1 MNCRRCFSETFREC
15 CTNLACAPFFLLAL
29 AFYAFYYCWPYT
41 TQLPYHMSV
50 AVVDADHSPLSRRMI
65 LSMQSSPNLDVKFV
79 TRNREEAIGAMKSEQ
94 IVSIIGIPPNFERD
108 ILAGI
113 PSAMTLVSNGAF
125 IVKSRS
131 SIAGAGGILSE
142 LATEAIAEELMRY
155 GAKPSSII
163 RAAMRAP
170 ALIVQPMYN
179 TIGGYL
185 NFVVPIVFMIIFQTL
200 MLCGSGMLFF
210 TLFSATPMP
219 KFLTLAIKYPVN
231 LLSMQAAIFCICF
244 FWTLLI
250 EGLIFY
256 LHGINSFQNVFSTI
270 LMGLT
275 FSITISSLG
284 ILLGL
289 LFRSAPYIIPAVVM
303 SSIPSVFISGN
314 LFPGENIPL
323 LMRIFAWFIPSTPGS
338 TGMVRASQA
347 GATVFEIFPYIFH
360 LLMLAVLYLGAAFFM
375 CYFLKHK
382 YSYTIKNI

>member
-1 MNCRRCFSETFREC
+1 MNCRRCFFETFREC

-29 AFYAFYYCWPYT
+29 VFYSFYYCWPYT

-50 AVVDADHSPLSRRMI
+50 AVVDADHSPLSRRI
-65 LSMQSSPNLDVKFV
+65 TLSMQSSPNLDVKFV
-79 TRNREEAIGAMKSEQ
+79 TRNREEAIRAMKSEE
-94 IVSIIGIPPNFERD
+94 IVSIIGIPSNFEKD
-108 ILAGI
+108 ILSGI
-113 PSAMTLVSNGAF
+113 PTAMTLISNGAF

-131 SIAGAGGILSE
+131 SIAGAGGILTE
-142 LATEAIAEELMRY
+142 LATEALAEELTRY
-155 GAKPSSII
+155 GANLSSII

-170 ALIVQPMYN
+170 ILIVQPMYN
-179 TIGGYL
+179 TIAGYL

-210 TLFSATPMP
+210 MLFSAKPVP
-219 KFLTLAIKYPVN
+219 KFLAYAIKYPIN

-256 LHGINSFQNVFSTI
+256 LHGINSFQNVYSTI

-275 FSITISSLG
+275 FSLTISSLG

-289 LFRSAPYIIPAVVM
+289 LFRSVPYIIPTVVL

-323 LMRIFAWFIPSTPGS
+323 LMRIFAWFIPATPGS

-347 GATVFEIFPYIFH
+347 GATVFEIMPYIFH
-360 LLMLAVLYLGAAFFM
+360 LLMLATLYLCVAFFM
-375 CYFLKHK
+375 CHFLKQKHL
-382 YSYTIKNI
+382 YCSNN